1 MLVAIYC
8 RSEVN
13 ESSKGSRTE
22 AVITESESGSER
34 GLTERFG
41 PRRFDKFRVSS
52 FLTVQKSKKRRCHPN
67 AATQQFVTF
76 NLLICASGY
85 KFCFVVLV
93 PEHEFSSV

>member
-1 MLVAIYC
+1 MLVVIYC

-13 ESSKGSRTE
+13 EASKGSRTE

-34 GLTERFG
+34 GLDLECLINS
-41 PRRFDKFRVSS
+41 VSS
-52 FLTVQKSKKRRCHPN
+52 FLTVQKSKKRRWHPN
-67 AATQQFVTF
+67 AATQLFVTF

-93 PEHEFSSV
+93 PEHEFSSA